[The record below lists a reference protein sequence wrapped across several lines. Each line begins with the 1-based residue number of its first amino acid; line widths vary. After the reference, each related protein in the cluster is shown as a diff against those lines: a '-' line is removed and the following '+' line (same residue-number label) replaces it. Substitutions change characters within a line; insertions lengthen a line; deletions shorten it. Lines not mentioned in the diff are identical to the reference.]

1 MSHGKVKILKIILP
15 VLAVT
20 VLLFLL
26 ILDAR
31 EPRVQSRSY
40 LDSFDTVS
48 TLYDYSGDRDFSKTA
63 DTVGEMMRE
72 YHTLYDIY
80 HSTDGGKG
88 LYTLNRAG
96 GDWVCVDERILEL
109 IEWSVDIYELT
120 GGEVN
125 IAMGSVL
132 SIWHQ
137 YRTAGLDAP
146 HAAKLPPI
154 EALEAAAKHTDIGAL
169 VIDKEQGTVQI
180 TDPEMTL
187 DVGAIA
193 KGYAV
198 EMAAQMLEAR
208 GITGYVINV
217 GGNIRTVGTK
227 GDGSKWLA
235 GIENPDAS
243 SDEPYIAYVELSGE
257 SIVTSG
263 SYQRY
268 YLVNGQRYH
277 HIIDRETLMPAT
289 GFLSVSV
296 ICKNSAQ
303 ADALSTALFC
313 MSPDE
318 GLALVES
325 LPDVEALWVS
335 TDGTQRT
342 SSGFS
347 AYLRGDK

>member
-1 MSHGKVKILKIILP
+1 MDL
-15 VLAVT
+15 
-20 VLLFLL
+20 
-26 ILDAR
+26 
-31 EPRVQSRSY
+31 
-40 LDSFDTVS
+40 
-48 TLYDYSGDRDFSKTA
+48 
-63 DTVGEMMRE
+63 
-72 YHTLYDIY
+72 
-80 HSTDGGKG
+80 
-88 LYTLNRAG
+88 
-96 GDWVCVDERILEL
+96 
-109 IEWSVDIYELT
+109 
-120 GGEVN
+120 
-125 IAMGSVL
+125 
-132 SIWHQ
+132 
-137 YRTAGLDAP
+137 
-146 HAAKLPPI
+146 
-154 EALEAAAKHTDIGAL
+154 LEAAAKHTDIGAL

-296 ICKNSAQ
+296 ICKSSAQ